1 MQLRLMNI
9 DLRYNYKKASYLWC
23 SNNNLRY
30 SPGNRGVVNVQVKSI
45 CHPITISH
53 RNEECLLI
61 RWVENISSKHDGN
74 QVNDT

>member
-30 SPGNRGVVNVQVKSI
+30 SPGNRAVVNVQVKIFVTQLQS
-45 CHPITISH
+45 
-53 RNEECLLI
+53 LI
-61 RWVENISSKHDGN
+61 ETKNFY
-74 QVNDT
+74 